1 MVAPILLAI
10 LISGAPLNTTA
21 SVPEQQPPAAEEKPE
36 EPWPPAGVFRS
47 GPEVTTPKLIKET
60 RPNLAAGA
68 KVQGTV
74 ILEAVVLTDGAVG
87 EVRVV
92 RSLDKQHGLD
102 DEAVKTVK
110 KWRFTPG
117 KKDGIAV
124 PVIVSVEMTFTRR

>member
-1 MVAPILLAI
+1 
-10 LISGAPLNTTA
+10 
-21 SVPEQQPPAAEEKPE
+21 
-36 EPWPPAGVFRS
+36 
-47 GPEVTTPKLIKET
+47 
-60 RPNLAAGA
+60 
-68 KVQGTV
+68 V
-74 ILEAVVLTDGAVG
+74 ILEAVVLTDGTVG

-117 KKDGIAV
+117 KKDGSAV